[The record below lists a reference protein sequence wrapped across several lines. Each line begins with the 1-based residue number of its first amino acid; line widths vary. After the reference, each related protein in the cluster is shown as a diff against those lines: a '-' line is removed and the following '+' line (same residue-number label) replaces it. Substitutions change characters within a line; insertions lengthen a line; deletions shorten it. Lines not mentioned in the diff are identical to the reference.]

1 MAMERIPRLKLCAS
15 ISSEV
20 CGSGEMW
27 AVLELNI
34 MEKERIIYGVTVLE
48 SWNWKL
54 GSLDQ

>member
-1 MAMERIPRLKLCAS
+1 MSYGKNPSAEALRTS

-20 CGSGEMW
+20 CGGEMW
-27 AVLELNI
+27 TVLELNI

-54 GSLDQ
+54 GSLDL